1 MNIVEQLERIK
12 YIDFLITS
20 KTASSVCEIS
30 VKLKLSDRQVVNT
43 IKLMKTL
50 GAPIKYCKR
59 QKLYIYLEDKKFIYK
74 YE

>member
-1 MNIVEQLERIK
+1 MNVVEQLERIK

-20 KTASSVCEIS
+20 KAANSVYEIS
-30 VKLKLSDRQVVNT
+30 VKLKLSDRQVINT

-59 QKLYIYLEDKKFIYK
+59 QKFYIYLEDKKFIYK